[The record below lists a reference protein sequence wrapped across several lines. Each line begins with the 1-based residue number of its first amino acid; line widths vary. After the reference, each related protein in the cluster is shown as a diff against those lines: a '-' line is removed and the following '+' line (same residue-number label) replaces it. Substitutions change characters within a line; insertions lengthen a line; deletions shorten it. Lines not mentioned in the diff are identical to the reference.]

1 MDMCAA
7 GTTTAFLGS
16 VATRRSSVENG
27 MAIWYF
33 IGVDSGTIV
42 PHERL

>member
-27 MAIWYF
+27 MA
-33 IGVDSGTIV
+33 V
-42 PHERL
+42 